1 MSDLMIDIETLA
13 TTPDS
18 TILTIGAQGFDP
30 FSTKFTDVTYYRRLT
45 TDSQEGRA
53 VDYTPDT
60 GTVAW
65 WGKQTEE
72 AQEEAMGDG
81 PDRVD
86 IKTALTELSKIAWTH
101 SRVWAN
107 GTTFDMVILEDAF
120 REHEIPVPW
129 KFWEVMDART
139 IYKLTGAKAL
149 GNNHNALADCVNQ
162 IDTLQKSILQ
172 LGITKF

>member
-1 MSDLMIDIETLA
+1 MIDIETLA

-30 FSTKFTDVTYYRRLT
+30 FSDKFTDVTYYRRLSIESQANRAID
-45 TDSQEGRA
+45 DS
-53 VDYTPDT
+53 PD
-60 GTVAW
+60 GTVEW
-65 WGKQTEE
+65 WGKQAPD

-81 PDRVD
+81 DDRVPLG
-86 IKTALTELSKIAWTH
+86 TALEELSKVAWKH
-101 SRVWAN
+101 NRVWAN

-120 REHEIPVPW
+120 RSLGMPCPW

-139 IYKLTGAKAL
+139 IYKMTGAKPL

-162 IDTLQKSILQ
+162 IDTLQKSIAQ

>member
-1 MSDLMIDIETLA
+1 MIDIETLA

-45 TDSQEGRA
+45 TDSQANRA

-86 IKTALTELSKIAWTH
+86 IKTALEELSKIAWKH

-120 REHEIPVPW
+120 REHEMPCPW

-139 IYKLTGAKAL
+139 IYKLTNAKSL

-162 IDTLQKSILQ
+162 IDTLQKSIKQ